1 MRMRIEI
8 GMVIVFTVLAGLVPT
23 DLAAQGTGA
32 RLDVFDEWNLQASRS
47 IIVVAG
53 PVAPPVSA
61 IQLAIVQ
68 LAVYNAVVAISG
80 GYAPY
85 RAAAPATPGGS
96 VEAAVATAA
105 HDVLV
110 ALYAG
115 QKAELDTKL
124 AQSLAT
130 IPEGRAKMMGMAVGS
145 RAAQDILRDRANDG
159 RFSAVPYTPGTLVGM
174 WEPSPPGFG
183 AYAFPWIGQ
192 VKPFALR
199 LPSQFRPLGP
209 PPMESAKY
217 AEEFNEVKRLGS
229 IRSTVRTAEQ
239 RETGMFWTDQTA
251 AQWNRAL
258 GVLARERGLSIP
270 AKARLFAMVWTSV
283 GDAAIGCW
291 NAKSYYSF
299 WRPIAAI
306 RRAADDGNP
315 ATEADPTWEP
325 LLATAAHPEYPS
337 GHSCFTSATVAAI
350 ETFFGTRDVP
360 VAVDSLVTNTT
371 RRFARAEDA
380 LKEVIEAR
388 IYIGYHFRS
397 ADVDG
402 ATLGRSTA
410 RYILARYFLPAP

>member
-1 MRMRIEI
+1 MRIEI

-23 DLAAQGTGA
+23 DLPAQGTGA

-47 IIVVAG
+47 IIAVAVPG
-53 PVAPPVSA
+53 SAPPVSA

-80 GYAPY
+80 GYIPY
-85 RAAAPATPGGS
+85 RAAVPSAPGAS
-96 VEAAVATAA
+96 VEAAAATAA

-110 ALYAG
+110 GLYPA
-115 QKAELDTKL
+115 QKSELDAKL

-145 RAAQDILRDRANDG
+145 RAAQDILKDRVNDG
-159 RFSAVPYTPGTLVGM
+159 RFSAVPYAPGTLVGM
-174 WEPSPPGFG
+174 WDPAPPGFG

-192 VKPFALR
+192 VRPFALR

-217 AEEFNEVKRLGS
+217 AEEFNEVKRIGGT
-229 IRSTVRTAEQ
+229 RSTVRTTEQ
-239 RETGMFWTDQTA
+239 REMGLFWTDHA
-251 AQWNRAL
+251 GAQWNRAL
-258 GVLARERGLSIP
+258 GVLARERSLSIP

-283 GDAAIGCW
+283 ADASIGCW
-291 NAKSYYSF
+291 NAKSHYSF

-315 ATEADPTWEP
+315 ATEADATWEP
-325 LLATAAHPEYPS
+325 LVATAPHPDYPS
-337 GHSCFTSATVAAI
+337 GHNCFTGATVETL

-360 VAVDSLVTNTT
+360 VALDSTVTNTT

-397 ADVDG
+397 AEVDG

-410 RYILARYFLPAP
+410 RYILGRYFLPAP